1 MTSLAKQ
8 LERLAVPHTQTVFG
22 EDKRKKS
29 LLFDPK
35 EAAGLDKETFF
46 GLGTNGLEELETI
59 DESFEEFEENL
70 FANSSLSFERSIQ
83 TKEVN
88 DKLDETIDRFL
99 YRLSPYCLLKP
110 AHKALEWLIYR
121 YHIHQYNVDSL
132 MLCMIPYHE
141 SKIFVRVVQ
150 LLKLNSKLATK
161 WDWLEEIQK
170 TGVHLSRS
178 ALVNHCRT
186 DPGFM
191 ALICDTVIKVI
202 KAQESVD
209 ETMPQ
214 LRTWFAFYMTTAIG
228 VMETGGIKEE
238 FIAMILPHISQGLKS
253 SIPNYKAATYMMIA
267 ELFHK
272 VTLKD
277 KLLATLL
284 NTICKYISPRL
295 LTEALSCML
304 LMFQSQNITGLS
316 KRAFKRLCSQPAL
329 VETLVPLCNQYK
341 SDKFIL
347 ALLERLIPAAIKPIN
362 FMTSGSDSNES
373 DTEVGG
379 STELNVALHRI
390 LSDVALEEGQDEV
403 VIRNILDKL
412 MKCSGKFEHEEA
424 VKDFCNKFTVTMRML
439 ESKYP
444 KAVDRSMEDILQNA
458 ESDKTRELMEQFMN
472 QMVFSVQHHLVPESS
487 ASLTLSLNHRLPTV
501 RQKATEYLLKN
512 LEEAPDDDF
521 VNDVLLN
528 RLRDDD
534 KDVVKAALES
544 GSKIWD
550 LVTEKDELMKVLK
563 LLLEKV
569 DRDSGWKDMMLSI
582 LEVLCSCE
590 EDKDDDQILLTLF
603 PFFLIT
609 DWKGYEHVAFILN
622 SPLAKRHKLLK
633 HVSQTW
639 GVQKT
644 SGSPIKSPKSPK
656 SPKSHRKKKIEY
668 KGDDNLAENM
678 IDSFGHGLMACTEQQ
693 RDNMIIEWMSADLEC
708 RGQCF
713 ILMILDQLLTLV
725 KTQKEKAFICLQILH
740 MIKKLEIEGDGEI
753 TTISKAINSTCNQIF
768 NGKTISFTLVLSV
781 LNRMMAAITLPKK
794 LKDVNYWCYHGNKNA
809 EDQILVVLVEMF
821 DYILDKATQ
830 ALPCSES
837 FRDLFTE
844 TVEVVFPDSDLLF
857 RFLGLLWTQHC
868 NTSESKLEISLPL
881 QARALQIGKIH
892 LQELRSGSFTE
903 TDWTTAIINLFLTTT
918 SLNKSIR
925 EMSVQCLQIVQNKME
940 DSAFTPVIKKVLRC
954 LPEIVAD
961 PEFIE
966 SVMKAVFKSMDEEKE
981 KTPKKKRQSIT
992 QANKEEAL
1000 TMILDVISDK
1010 STPHFIQKSLL
1021 ELIRHCH
1028 SRKILT
1034 SLLPKLQQDLKALE
1048 DGNNMRVLFDCC
1060 KMILERF
1067 DPEFGEVID
1076 SDGIPVLM
1084 SALKS
1089 AVCID
1094 DNEDTIQQFSIYMIT
1109 KDLYTSLQ
1117 MESQKKILSTLYSL
1131 WTESENPYVP
1141 SSIRKT
1147 LRHLPLNGSH
1157 VADEL
1162 EQCLSV
1168 SNVGTLREAKRKKS
1182 RPSEIVKPKEDGFE
1196 SLSWQRVTVILESV
1210 QGKKKLENYHVLLP
1224 ICFNLMSRILES
1236 DDHSSGEYI
1245 KQLVLALIHH
1255 VCSKVDVDQT
1265 QKLIPEQTFNMEL
1278 IVQCVRSSDNPQ
1290 THHQALLV
1298 LTVAAELY
1306 PEKLLHNIM
1315 SVFTFMGDTI
1325 LRQDDAYSFHI
1336 ISRILETV
1344 IPALVTACGQRKRV
1358 HRTVSNKPE
1367 DVITMVIRVFVD
1379 AFPHIP
1385 NHRRL
1390 MLFTKLVSIEGD
1402 LSYLWRTLLLMT
1414 EQVVSKGPVVD
1425 TEDESTEKIDS
1436 APDREFRLNLCSH
1449 FTLPVQLSAAIDIID
1464 YIMKL
1469 PDDKD
1474 MESSAKTVSLPKSLG
1489 QLKKDDVELFNV
1501 QFHTAKQLR
1510 HFRYES
1516 LQLLIS
1522 LFTSSTFLS
1531 QVSRELNEDLQQD
1544 FQKLLEVI
1552 MGCLAQLS
1560 KSVEKHSDKPT
1571 AKFWR
1576 ALFHKICEL
1585 LDKVVTI
1592 LPEKLY
1598 LQVVF
1603 GLMAHELSHVKRKA
1617 MELLNGRLHQQKTEF
1632 TGEEEAL
1639 LLPLVDQLCE
1649 VVTTITLTGETS
1661 EENAVNGQS
1670 AFYSLKLMSRHL
1682 GHKNHH
1688 TFTKVLKLAIKVF
1701 KRRSDNLQVA
1711 GCALLCVAE
1720 LCHSL
1725 KAHAIPHLSEFMPL
1739 VLKEMKNEERLTSND
1754 LYMLSIVTA
1763 IQKVVENLSLFLS
1776 PYLEDILFHICNLST
1791 DSLNDE
1797 ALQKP
1802 QLQLRLK
1809 SIRHT
1814 LATTLPPR
1822 VLLPTVASCYHRL
1835 EKKEKLSSICSVMS
1849 VLEEHIQSMSKEDLT
1864 AHIQDLQKF
1873 FLDGLNF
1880 RFLYCEHPEKQISA
1894 VEGSIIE
1901 TFITMVMKLSESTF
1915 RPLLFKLYDWASR
1928 DEETKYRV
1936 MVFYRLA
1943 DRLAEKLR
1951 SLFTLF
1957 ASHIVQHAAS
1967 IIEKNNISKA
1977 EEPYFCK
1984 GNRGRRLSNQLL
1996 CYIFDCLYKCFLY
2009 DTEGFVTKERFD
2021 SLMQPMVD
2029 QIENFHHKDKHY
2041 EKRITDHLVPCIVQF
2056 AVSSQDDS
2064 LWKSISYQ
2072 ILLKTRHDTSK
2083 VRYAALQ
2090 CIDAFHQKLGEDF
2103 MPLLPEAIP
2112 FLAELMEDDSEEVEK
2127 KCQSVIAEMEKTLGE
2142 PLKKYF

>member
-70 FANSSLSFERSIQ
+70 FANSALSFERSVQ

-132 MLCMIPYHE
+132 MLCMLPYSE

-170 TGVHLSRS
+170 SGVHLSRS

-253 SIPNYKAATYMMIA
+253 SIPNYKAATYMIIA

-277 KLLATLL
+277 KLLTTLL

-347 ALLERLIPAAIKPIN
+347 ALLERLIPAAIKPTN
-362 FMTSGSDSNES
+362 CMTSGSDSNES
-373 DTEVGG
+373 DTEGGG

-390 LSDVALEEGQDEV
+390 LSDVTLEEGQDEV

-412 MKCSGKFEHEEA
+412 MKYSGKFEREEA

-444 KAVDRSMEDILQNA
+444 KAVDRSMEDILENA

-501 RQKATEYLLKN
+501 RQKATQYLLKN

-544 GSKIWD
+544 GSKIWG

-569 DRDSGWKDMMLSI
+569 DTDSGWKDMMLPV

-590 EDKDDDQILLTLF
+590 EDKDDHQILLMLF

-609 DWKGYEHVAFILN
+609 DLKGYEYVAFVLN
-622 SPLAKRHKLLK
+622 SPLAKRHTLLK
-633 HVSQTW
+633 HVSKS
-639 GVQKT
+639 VQKT

-656 SPKSHRKKKIEY
+656 SPRKKKVEY
-668 KGDDNLAENM
+668 KEDDNLAENM
-678 IDSFGHGLMACTEQQ
+678 IDSFGRGLMACTELQ
-693 RDNMIIEWMSADLEC
+693 RDNMIIEWISADLDG

-713 ILMILDQLLTLV
+713 ILLILDKLLSLV
-725 KTQKEKAFICLQILH
+725 KTQKEKAFICLQIIH
-740 MIKKLEIEGDGEI
+740 MIKKLEIKGDGEI
-753 TTISKAINSTCNQIF
+753 TTISKAIVTTCNQIF
-768 NGKTISFTLVLSV
+768 KEKTISFTLVLSV

-794 LKDVNYWCYHGNKNA
+794 LKDVNYWYYHGNTNA

-830 ALPCSES
+830 ALTCAES
-837 FRDLFTE
+837 FRDLFKE

-868 NTSESKLEISLPL
+868 NTTETKLVISLPL

-892 LQELRSGSFTE
+892 LQELRADSFTE
-903 TDWTTAIINLFLTTT
+903 TDWTTAILNLLLTT
-918 SLNKSIR
+918 SSSNKTIR

-940 DSAFTPVIKKVLRC
+940 ESTFSPVIKKVLRC

-981 KTPKKKRQSIT
+981 KTPKKKRQSLT
-992 QANKEEAL
+992 QSNKEEAL

-1021 ELIRHCH
+1021 ELIKHCH

-1034 SLLPKLQQDLKALE
+1034 SLIPKLQQDLKALE
-1048 DGNNMRVLFDCC
+1048 EENKSTVLFDCC

-1067 DPEFGEVID
+1067 NPEFGEVID

-1084 SALKS
+1084 AALKS
-1089 AVCID
+1089 VVCID
-1094 DNEDTIQQFSIYMIT
+1094 DNADTIQQFTIYMIT
-1109 KDLYTSLQ
+1109 KDLYTSLK

-1141 SSIRKT
+1141 STIRKI
-1147 LRHLPLNGSH
+1147 LRHLPLDGSH

-1182 RPSEIVKPKEDGFE
+1182 RPSEIVKPKEDEFE

-1210 QGKKKLENYHVLLP
+1210 QEKKKLDNYHVLLP
-1224 ICFNLMSRILES
+1224 VCFNLMSRILES

-1245 KQLVLALIHH
+1245 KQLILALIHH

-1325 LRQDDAYSFHI
+1325 LKQDDAYSFHI

-1402 LSYLWRTLLLMT
+1402 VSYLWRTLLLMT

-1425 TEDESTEKIDS
+1425 NEDESSEKIDS

-1449 FTLPVQLSAAIDIID
+1449 FTLPVQLSAATDIID

-1522 LFTSSTFLS
+1522 LFTNSTFLS

-1617 MELLNGRLHQQKTEF
+1617 MELLNGRLHQQKTDF

-1649 VVTTITLTGETS
+1649 VVTTTTLTGEIT
-1661 EENAVNGQS
+1661 EESAVNGQS

-1701 KRRSDNLQVA
+1701 KKRSDNLQVA

-2029 QIENFHHKDKHY
+2029 QIENFQLKDKHY